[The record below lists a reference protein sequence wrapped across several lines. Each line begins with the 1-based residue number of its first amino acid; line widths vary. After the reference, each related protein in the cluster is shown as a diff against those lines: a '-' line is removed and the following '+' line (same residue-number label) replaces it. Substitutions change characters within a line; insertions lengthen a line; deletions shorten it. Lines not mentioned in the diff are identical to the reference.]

1 MRPASGNDVPNRKC
15 FQSHSVC
22 SLLSVF
28 AQFLMTRKVL
38 ENWTLWIIADI
49 VYIGVYTSKS
59 LYWTAG
65 LYVIFLGL
73 CIEGYREWTATA
85 VSAPAAF

>member
-1 MRPASGNDVPNRKC
+1 
-15 FQSHSVC
+15 VC

-49 VYIGVYTSKS
+49 VYIGVHSITPLVGPTVATSS
-59 LYWTAG
+59 TPGADA
-65 LYVIFLGL
+65 
-73 CIEGYREWTATA
+73 R
-85 VSAPAAF
+85 APQRR